1 MGDRFNNFLESLIL
15 IVILLAIYWVLG
27 FLILNEA
34 ITPKVIISLLA
45 VIIGIY
51 IVKKGSKIKLV

>member
-1 MGDRFNNFLESLIL
+1 MLAFFTIKIPIITAIKEIITFG
-15 IVILLAIYWVLG
+15 VILG

-34 ITPKVIISLLA
+34 ITPKVIISLIA

-51 IVKKGSKIKLV
+51 IVKKGSNIKTV

>member
-1 MGDRFNNFLESLIL
+1 
-15 IVILLAIYWVLG
+15 VILG

-34 ITPKVIISLLA
+34 ITSKVIISLIA

-51 IVKKGSKIKLV
+51 IVKKGRELNYFN

>member
-1 MGDRFNNFLESLIL
+1 MLKPLFSISSLNITL
-15 IVILLAIYWVLG
+15 LG
-27 FLILNEA
+27 FLFLSEA

-51 IVKKGSKIKLV
+51 IVKKGSKIKAVE